1 MDTFRSAIVAAI
13 ACLSGVPLHAQ
24 VSGAQE
30 KTGVVS
36 TPVDVATHRR
46 LYLETPPG
54 KKPRVVI
61 TADPELD
68 DLNSLIR
75 YVLHA
80 SDYTTE
86 GLIYASSMYH
96 WKGDGT
102 GKTQNIPF
110 RQYNRNGKDLCPC
123 TDWRWSQDERFIDDV
138 VDAYVQAYPNL
149 IVHNRAY
156 PAPAELRSKI
166 KWGNVAFEGEMEKD
180 TEGSNLIKALL
191 LDDINEPIYLH
202 AWGGQS
208 TINRALR
215 SIEEQYRDTPQWSS
229 IRAKVVSKAVV
240 HPSGDQDET
249 GYTYLRVNWPD
260 IRYGPG
266 GGASA
271 PLGYGAQRNAHPD
284 DRTYYS
290 AAWMQQNVLSK
301 GPLGALMRVWGDGRR
316 LVDND
321 VFDYFHLSGL
331 SPEQLWAKGYDVW
344 SPIQPKGEFLAEG
357 DTGTFL
363 SLLDN
368 GLEGWRQE
376 NRRNPL
382 AYGVAA
388 TITPRNPFAVP
399 PPVGAPAWVMAL
411 RAARLPATGA
421 GGAAFGGFG
430 AAPGGASSQ
439 PNRFTGPLM
448 NDLAGRLAW
457 ATSPKFGDANHH
469 PAIRVRKARL
479 TARPGQLVSMIA
491 TVSDPDGDQVAVKW
505 WHFENNG
512 TYAGAVT
519 MDQDRGLSGSFR
531 VPTDAKPGDTIHI
544 VAQADDQST
553 RVPLT
558 RYARTVITVR

>member
-1 MDTFRSAIVAAI
+1 MNELRSAIVAVA
-13 ACLSGVPLHAQ
+13 ACLCLTPLHAQ
-24 VSGAQE
+24 VSGPAAGSGTTSPPVSVAQ
-30 KTGVVS
+30 
-36 TPVDVATHRR
+36 HRGQ
-46 LYLETPPG
+46 YLETPPG

-68 DLNSLIR
+68 DRNSMIR

-80 SDYTTE
+80 TDYTTE

-102 GKTQNIPF
+102 GKTQNLPF

-138 VDAYVQAYPNL
+138 VDAYEQAYPNL
-149 IVHNRAY
+149 VVHNPDY
-156 PAPAELRSKI
+156 PAPAEMRSKI

-180 TEGSNLIKALL
+180 TDGSNLIKALL

-215 SIEEQYRDTPQWSS
+215 SIEEQYRDTPQWPS
-229 IRAKVVSKAVV
+229 IRAKVVAKAVI

-249 GYTYLRVNWPD
+249 GYTYLRLNWPD
-260 IRYGPG
+260 IRYGSG

-271 PLGYGAQRNAHPD
+271 PLGYGAQRNASPE
-284 DRTYYS
+284 DRIYYS
-290 AAWMQQNVLSK
+290 AGWMQDNVLSK
-301 GPLGALMRVWGDGRR
+301 GPLGGLMRVWGDGRR
-316 LVDND
+316 MVDND

-344 SPIQPKGEFLAEG
+344 SPIEAKGEFLAEG

-363 SLLDN
+363 SVLGN

-382 AYGVAA
+382 TYSVAA
-388 TITPRNPFAVP
+388 TITQRNPLAVP

-411 RAARLPATGA
+411 RAARSRATGA
-421 GGAAFGGFG
+421 GGGAFGGFG
-430 AAPGGASSQ
+430 AGPQLPS
-439 PNRFTGPLM
+439 RFVKPLM
-448 NDLAGRLAW
+448 NDLAARLDW
-457 ATSPKFGDANHH
+457 ATSPKFEDANHH
-469 PAIRVRKARL
+469 PVIRVRKARI
-479 TARPGQLVSMIA
+479 TARPGQLVTMFA
-491 TVSDPDGDQVAVKW
+491 AVTDPDQDEVAVKW
-505 WHFENNG
+505 WRFENNG

-519 MDQDRGLSGSFR
+519 MDQDAGLTASFR
-531 VPTDAKPGDTIHI
+531 VPADAKRGDTIHI
-544 VAQADDQST
+544 VAEAEDQGNG
-553 RVPLT
+553 VPLT
-558 RYARTVITVR
+558 SFARTVITIQ